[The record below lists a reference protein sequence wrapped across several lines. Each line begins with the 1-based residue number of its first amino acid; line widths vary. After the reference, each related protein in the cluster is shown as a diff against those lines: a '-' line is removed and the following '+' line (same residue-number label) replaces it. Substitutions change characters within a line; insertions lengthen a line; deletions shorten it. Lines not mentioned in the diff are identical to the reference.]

1 MYKKDDVS
9 VKRGK
14 IEVKWSRTNLE
25 EADSIGALI
34 GQIERWVSMNM
45 TEYKSIGQL
54 AKVMC

>member
-14 IEVKWSRTNLE
+14 IEVKSRTNLE

-34 GQIERWVSMNM
+34 GHIERWVSMNM